1 MTQFILSNIKSLVNG
16 LLIVLAL
23 IARRMAFKAGKESV
37 SINENKEVV
46 SDVEKI
52 NKTKQEIAR
61 LSESDLDKR
70 VPKWTRRNKTK

>member
-37 SINENKEVV
+37 LINENKEVV

>member
-1 MTQFILSNIKSLVNG
+1 MTQFILSNIKTFVNG
-16 LLIVLAL
+16 FLIILAL

-37 SINENKEVV
+37 SINKNKKVV

-70 VPKWTRRNKTK
+70 MPKWTRRNKTK

>member
-37 SINENKEVV
+37 LINENKEVV

-70 VPKWTRRNKTK
+70 VPKWTRRNKAK

>member
-1 MTQFILSNIKSLVNG
+1 MTQFILSNIKTFVNG

-37 SINENKEVV
+37 LINENKEVV